1 MISYFKDGESALCN
15 QPVDFINLEEHLD
28 IIDTSFYI
36 IIERLQRKGI
46 DKSYTDNLMERF
58 DDLYNDIANVIN
70 LRTFKEV
77 Y

>member
-1 MISYFKDGESALCN
+1 MSSYFKDGESALCN

-28 IIDTSFYI
+28 IMDTSFYI

-46 DKSYTDNLMERF
+46 DKSYTNNLMERF
-58 DDLYNDIANVIN
+58 DDLYNDISNVIN

>member
-58 DDLYNDIANVIN
+58 DDLYNDISNVIN
-70 LRTFKEV
+70 LRKFTEV